1 MRMSS
6 RNVGSQ
12 KSRAKLLAGGSAA
25 LLTSDL
31 ENGKLQSG
39 QNPDFAEDSE
49 MYQSLLEMERKL
61 DWTITRKRME
71 IQDTLSRNPTTTRT
85 LRMFVSHTASG
96 QSWQKGT
103 EGDNMAHP
111 ETGESIPAWQ
121 LKIEGRLLEVPQ
133 RGKDKGPPRKFS
145 TMIKRMMVEFDRD
158 PNVYPENNIVEW
170 PRATGHQN
178 PPLDGFTIRRTGDI
192 STTVRIVMYLD
203 HYPEQYSLSQD
214 LSNLLGIKEE
224 SRLGVVQALWNYIK
238 IEGLQD
244 KVDRRL
250 VHTDDRLRAIFSAET
265 ILFQKLP
272 EYIARHLGPP
282 QPTILNYS
290 FDPSIPPPPEQ
301 ERPLSAWDVEVKME
315 DSGLKGRMNVM
326 LHANKESTL
335 AIAKMD
341 EEIAQLAQSLHNS
354 HLKRTFLQ
362 SFAND
367 PAKFIQ
373 TWLESQSKD
382 LESVLGAGSSEGLTL
397 RQEELRRS
405 EFFRLPW
412 VEEVK

>member
-1 MRMSS
+1 MESHKAAKRRKLTDKSLP
-6 RNVGSQ
+6 NVI
-12 KSRAKLLAGGSAA
+12 L
-25 LLTSDL
+25 
-31 ENGKLQSG
+31 
-39 QNPDFAEDSE
+39 QNPEFAEDSQ

-71 IQDTLSRNPTTTRT
+71 IQDTLSRNPPTTRT
-85 LRMFVSHTASG
+85 LRIFISHSVSG

-103 EGDNMAHP
+103 EGDNMANP

-133 RGKDKGPPRKFS
+133 RTKDKNPPRKFS
-145 TMIKRMMVEFDRD
+145 TLIKRMAVEFDRD
-158 PNVYPENNIVEW
+158 PNLYPENNIVEW
-170 PRATGHQN
+170 PRATGNQN
-178 PPLDGFTIRRTGDI
+178 PPLDGFTIRRTGDVP
-192 STTVRIVMYLD
+192 THVRLVMYLD

-214 LSNLLGIKEE
+214 LSSLLGIKEE

-238 IEGLQD
+238 IQGLQD

-250 VHTDDRLRAIFSAET
+250 VRTDDRLRAIFGAET

-282 QPTILNYS
+282 QPIILNYT
-290 FDPSIPPPPEQ
+290 FDPSVPPPEP
-301 ERPLSAWDVEVKME
+301 ERPSAWDVEVKME
-315 DSGLKGRMNVM
+315 DSALKGRMSVM
-326 LHANKESTL
+326 LHANKETATAL
-335 AIAKMD
+335 AKMD
-341 EEIAQLAQSLHNS
+341 EEISLLAQSLHNS

-367 PAKFIQ
+367 PAKFIH
-373 TWLESQSKD
+373 TWLESQSRD

-412 VEEVK
+412 VEEAVSIQEGLRLASRPV